1 MNSEMTHL
9 CVLLLL
15 ICLVLQTAP
24 LQELAWYSAVI
35 IIIIIMLLFTCMLFL
50 ELVDCS
56 SKAMSSLLGKCSV

>member
-24 LQELAWYSAVI
+24 LQELACYSAV